1 MKEIIF
7 FILLVCP
14 VFILTAQKIDSTGV
28 ISKDTVKTAK
38 SFAKIKELY
47 NSGKPFLNF
56 NTPLSSPRV
65 TMPIYGLSDK
75 QTRFGFKIDI
85 DNRQFVDP
93 IKENWTDIRLPA
105 NGTNYNLDYYFF
117 RQLNPI
123 LPFRVVT
130 DKPEKSLSIYNYN
143 LPSRQELDILELL
156 WIKDKVT
163 DTTIYSCLDTTMN
176 ITFELLNRLLEKM
189 TDKDLLSR
197 KIVSPRN
204 EFNAFGLLIE
214 MSAKNRRNRIYEY
227 ISRVNRET
235 MKKFVDANAFLFRDD
250 SSIINLKQLRAA
262 RDDSTLLRDLDKKI
276 KLRKNNDLQ

>member
-1 MKEIIF
+1 MKKFIF
-7 FILLVCP
+7 FILLVSP
-14 VFILTAQKIDSTGV
+14 VSILTAQKIDTTRV
-28 ISKDTVKTAK
+28 VRKDTVNTAK
-38 SFAKIKELY
+38 SSTKIKEVF

-56 NTPLSSPRV
+56 NTPVSSRRV
-65 TMPIYGLSDK
+65 TMPMYGLSDK

-85 DNRQFVDP
+85 DNRLFSDP
-93 IKENWTDIRLPA
+93 LKENWTDIRLPA

-123 LPFRVVT
+123 LPMPVSS
-130 DKPEKSLSIYNYN
+130 DKPEKPLSIFNYN
-143 LPSRQELDILELL
+143 LPSREELDILELL
-156 WIKDKVT
+156 WIKDDVT

-197 KIVSPRN
+197 KIVSPRY

-227 ISRVNRET
+227 HCRVNRET

-250 SSIINLKQLRAA
+250 SSIINIKQLRAA

-276 KLRKNNDLQ
+276 KLHKNNELP